1 MPLRAPFRPEMAN
14 VPADSGNL
22 ASAAGV
28 TPDPCPAAAVALG
41 LVAAASGRAVAAS
54 GAAGDEWPQAA
65 AVMATKTSVARAA
78 GACVLGC
85 LMVEGPLTSR
95 VPKPLE
101 RTRRGA
107 RPVPF
112 AFSQKS
118 ARFLGFWVSV
128 RSASALAASTERD
141 RKYRAC
147 TWLARSTEL
156 GPGQYLVRSK
166 RVGAQSWERFSRRRA
181 AAGWP
186 CEAARTEL
194 LLTARATPPATRRH
208 RQTGWRASGAR

>member
-1 MPLRAPFRPEMAN
+1 
-14 VPADSGNL
+14 VSCG
-22 ASAAGV
+22 G
-28 TPDPCPAAAVALG
+28 VALG

-65 AVMATKTSVARAA
+65 AVMATKTSVARAT

-95 VPKPLE
+95 VPKPLD

-118 ARFLGFWVSV
+118 AQFLGFWVSIT
-128 RSASALAASTERD
+128 SASALAASTERD

-147 TWLARSTEL
+147 KWLAPSTRARPRAIPCPVEAR
-156 GPGQYLVRSK
+156 GR
-166 RVGAQSWERFSRRRA
+166 AQSWERFSRRRA
-181 AAGWP
+181 AAGWR
-186 CEAARTEL
+186 CEAARTE